1 VLVSAPELDP
11 RSGAWPAAQTSQP
24 IDPPLSEPMT
34 VTTTSMSL
42 AGRRRVHGV
51 LTEHPEMSPMSELVR
66 SYWSSV
72 MSSEISETQPADDVT
87 DSLIYPPFLN
97 SVGSRRVRALRS
109 HPGTAR

>member
-1 VLVSAPELDP
+1 MSSWCTATRSVEAWRCDAWQSAPAVLATP
-11 RSGAWPAAQTSQP
+11 T
-24 IDPPLSEPMT
+24 
-34 VTTTSMSL
+34 MSL